1 MQQKLLLKI
10 QSIVRTFAL
19 TKVPIDLPSITKQL
33 NLKVV
38 YSDEIPDTVS
48 GVLDCRNSESP
59 LILINKNK
67 SENHQRFSLAHE
79 IGHYLLHS
87 FDGQLHMDG
96 SMGVFFRSSLEGT
109 TPSPNKSY
117 SVKMEREANVFAA
130 ELLMP
135 KDLLEK
141 EVNSRSQ
148 SIDMTLV
155 EELAKIFAVSQ
166 IAMAIRI
173 REVFGVK
180 LEW

>member
-1 MQQKLLLKI
+1 MQQKLFHKI
-10 QSIVRTFAL
+10 QSIVRSFTLASA
-19 TKVPIDLPSITKQL
+19 PIDLAKITKEL

-38 YSDEIPDTVS
+38 YSDEIPNTVS
-48 GVLDCRNSESP
+48 GVLDCRNAESP

-96 SMGVFFRSSLEGT
+96 NMGVFFRSSQDGIT
-109 TPSPNKSY
+109 SSNKSY
-117 SVKMEREANVFAA
+117 NLKIEREANVFAA

-135 KDLLEK
+135 KDLLES
-141 EVNSRSQ
+141 EVNSRYQ

-155 EELAKIFAVSQ
+155 EELSKTFAVSQ
-166 IAMAIRI
+166 VAMAIRM